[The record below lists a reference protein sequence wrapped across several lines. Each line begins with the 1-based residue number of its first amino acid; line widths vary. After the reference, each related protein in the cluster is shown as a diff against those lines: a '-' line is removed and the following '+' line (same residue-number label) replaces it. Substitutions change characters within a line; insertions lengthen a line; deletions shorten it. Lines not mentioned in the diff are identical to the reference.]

1 MIIAWKLTLFVYFCN
16 VEKDFLHKIDLD
28 SLQKEVKKDLDE
40 IANLVHLKN
49 PKGIYKWSKDQ
60 FDYGTRPSFN
70 AIVRLLEHGATVET
84 LFGVDYAKTHP
95 IKNPVPSE
103 FLEGLNGAKDPES
116 ALNALVER
124 KILEMKAN
132 GKI

>member
-1 MIIAWKLTLFVYFCN
+1 M
-16 VEKDFLHKIDLD
+16 EKDFLHKIDLD

-84 LFGVDYAKTHP
+84 LFGVDYAKTHQP
-95 IKNPVPSE
+95 DKTEPAADRKPLDLDSPE
-103 FLEGLNGAKDPES
+103 FQAAVKSAIVDLKTKGL
-116 ALNALVER
+116 
-124 KILEMKAN
+124 I
-132 GKI
+132 

>member
-1 MIIAWKLTLFVYFCN
+1 M
-16 VEKDFLHKIDLD
+16 EKDFLHKIDLN

-84 LFGVDYAKTHP
+84 LFGVDYAKAHQRDKAAST
-95 IKNPVPSE
+95 E
-103 FLEGLNGAKDPES
+103 
-116 ALNALVER
+116 ER
-124 KILEMKAN
+124 KPIDLDSPEFQAAVKSAIVDLKTK
-132 GKI
+132 GLI